1 VRKHLLDLLVSVTV
15 AALCPHA
22 ITETTAG
29 SFTRG
34 CAVHDLQI
42 LMLIE
47 EHESTNAIPPQQLS
61 EAMRLMME
69 ARMICREG
77 HEADAL
83 AMYGNAARSLT
94 PMSRRMISHKTGS
107 AEFLRTE
114 KTHY

>member
-1 VRKHLLDLLVSVTV
+1 VRKHLLDLLVSVAV

-34 CAVHDLQI
+34 CAVRDVQI

-47 EHESTNAIPPQQLS
+47 EHESTNVIPPQQLG

-69 ARMICREG
+69 ARMICRDG

-83 AMYGNAARSLT
+83 AMYDNAARSLI
-94 PMSRRMISHKTGS
+94 PMSRRMISDKTES

-114 KTHY
+114 QTRY